1 MIANIFIKRP
11 VTAIVISIVLAITGV
26 ICILNLP
33 IDQYPDITP
42 PVVQVNGQF
51 TGADAQTVEQ
61 TVATPIEQQVNGTPG
76 MEYMQSNNTNNGLMQ
91 MNVTFKIGTDID
103 IATLDVQNR
112 VSIASPLL
120 PAVVSRL
127 GLTVR
132 AVNPSMLMMVAI
144 YAPKG
149 THEITFLDNYTN
161 IFVQDALLRVPGVG
175 SINRFTDDFSM
186 RIWMNPEK
194 MAAYSLTP
202 ADVIAAL
209 NAQNVQVAAGSAG
222 VPPQTKAQ
230 AYELGILVNGRLSKV
245 TEFQKV
251 VVKTIPATGE
261 LIYLKDVARVELG
274 KFTFSSNSFVD
285 GKRASYLQI
294 YQAPGSNALET
305 ANGIYAALATLKK
318 SFPADVDYSVP
329 FESVTVVKVSM
340 TDVVHTLLMTLG
352 LVALVVFL
360 FLQNWRSTLIPVLA
374 IPVSILGTF
383 CFFIPLGFT
392 INTLTMFG
400 FVLAIGIVVDDA
412 IIVVEAVQ
420 HYIDHE
426 DMSAK
431 EATYMAMKDISAPV
445 IAIAL
450 ILAAVFVPVGFIPGI
465 VGRLYQQFAITI
477 AISVMLSAFIAL
489 SLTPALCTLLLKPSP
504 KEGDKKLNW
513 SDRMFGRFNK
523 WFDKVTEKYS
533 NGVKWSIKASR
544 FIIILLVC
552 ICAGT
557 ILLFEHKPT
566 GFIPSEDDGNLYVT
580 FQLPPASATSQSVD
594 VMTKLMQVISST
606 PGVAHYAALSGL
618 NVITNATNSNCGTI
632 YCQLSPWDDRGKS
645 SEQVPGIIGVL
656 RKRIADAGIKNASIQ
671 VIQPSPIPGVGSTVG
686 FSFQIEQRNTND
698 DVHQFEKVVN
708 NFITEANKNPAIVN
722 AFTYY
727 TAHTPN
733 FSLTVDRDKCEK
745 LGVNIA
751 DVFTTIQAYMGSLY
765 INDFTTYNRTF
776 HVVVQADTMYRAL
789 ISDMDK
795 YYVRN
800 QAGQML
806 PLGTL
811 ISYQPVEAAPLIS
824 HFNIFRSAEVDGSSG
839 QGYSSTQTLDE
850 LKKVADKVLPQGYAY
865 EYSGLSYEEIKAG
878 STTIYIF
885 IFSITF
891 VFLFLAALYE
901 SWSVPFSVLLAVPIG
916 AFGAIIA
923 LIFLPKITNNVY
935 AQIGLIT
942 LIGLAAKNAILI
954 VEFAKVRVDR
964 GEDLMKSTLDAVRLR
979 LRPIVMTSL
988 AFILG
993 VLPLVFATG
1002 AGAIARRTIGYTVLG
1017 GMLAASSLAIFIVPV
1032 LYVLITKLSYGKK
1045 KLAYLV
1051 EHHEDL
1057 MEKARKVEE
1066 QNIDPELEYEIGKD
1080 RELNGKG
1087 QKGDHKEGTGDM
1099 PKTITVSDQHLLTAS
1114 HKEAEE
1120 KLLPPGEEKTEL
1132 MLPPGESAPDSGHLL
1147 PPADKNKDSNNGTN
1161 DENKPEEDKPVQ
1173 E

>member
-1 MIANIFIKRP
+1 MIANTFIKRP
-11 VTAIVISIVLAITGV
+11 VTAIVISVVLVITGI

-76 MEYMQSNNTNNGLMQ
+76 MEYMQSNNTNNGLMS

-112 VSIASPLL
+112 VSIATPLL

-132 AVNPSMLMMVAI
+132 ALNPSMLMMVAI

-149 THEITFLDNYTN
+149 THGITFLDNYTN

-194 MAAYSLTP
+194 MASYNLTP
-202 ADVIAAL
+202 QDVIAAL

-222 VPPQTKAQ
+222 VPPQRKTQ
-230 AYELGILVNGRLSKV
+230 TFELGILVNGRLSKV
-245 TEFQKV
+245 ADFEKV
-251 VVKTIPATGE
+251 IVKTVPATGE
-261 LIYLKDVARVELG
+261 LVHLKDVARVELG

-285 GKRASYLQI
+285 GKRASYLLI

-305 ANGIYAALATLKK
+305 ANGIYKVLAQLKK
-318 SFPADVDYSVP
+318 SFPSDVEYSVP

-340 TDVVHTLLMTLG
+340 SDVVRTLLLTLG
-352 LVALVVFL
+352 LVAVVVFL
-360 FLQNWRSTLIPVLA
+360 FLQNFRSTLIPVLA

-412 IIVVEAVQ
+412 IIVVEAAQ
-420 HYIDHE
+420 HYIDEHN
-426 DMSAK
+426 MSAK
-431 EATYMAMKDISAPV
+431 EATYRAMKDISAPV
-445 IAIAL
+445 VAIAL

-477 AISVMLSAFIAL
+477 AISVILSAFIAL
-489 SLTPALCTLLLKPSP
+489 SLTPALCTLLLKPTQTGKSA
-504 KEGDKKLNW
+504 KGVNRL
-513 SDRMFGRFNK
+513 FYRFNI
-523 WFDKVTEKYS
+523 WFDKVTDKYS
-533 NGVKWSIKASR
+533 NGVKRSINASR
-544 FIIILLVC
+544 YIIILLVC
-552 ICAGT
+552 ICVGA
-557 ILLFEHKPT
+557 IFLFSHKST

-580 FQLPPASATSQSVD
+580 FQLPPAYSTSQSVAT
-594 VMTKLMQVISST
+594 MNKLMEVIAAT
-606 PGVAHYAALSGL
+606 PGVGHYAALSGL

-632 YCQLSPWDDRGKS
+632 YCQLKPWDERS
-645 SEQVPGIIGVL
+645 SRREQVPGIISVL
-656 RKRIADAGIKNASIQ
+656 RKRIADAGIKNASVE
-671 VIQPSPIPGVGSTVG
+671 VIQPSPIPGVGATVG
-686 FSFQIEQRNTND
+686 FSFQIEQRNTSD
-698 DVHQFEKVVN
+698 DVHAFENVVN
-708 NFITEANKNPAIVN
+708 KFVTEANKDPAITG
-722 AFTYY
+722 AYSFY

-733 FSLTVDRDKCEK
+733 YSLTVDREKCEK
-745 LGVNIA
+745 LGVNVA

-776 HVVVQADTMYRAL
+776 HVVVQADTMFREFV
-789 ISDMDK
+789 SDMNK
-795 YYVRN
+795 YFVRN

-811 ISYQPVEAAPLIS
+811 ISYEPTEAAPLIS
-824 HFNIFRSAEVDGSSG
+824 HFNIFRSAEIDGASPE
-839 QGYSSTQTLDE
+839 GYSSTQTLDA
-850 LKKVADKVLPQGYAY
+850 LKKVADRVLPQGYAY

-916 AFGAIIA
+916 AFGAILT
-923 LIFLPKITNNVY
+923 LIFLPHITNNVY

-964 GEDLMKSTLDAVRLR
+964 GEELIKSTLEAVRLR

-1002 AGAIARRTIGYTVLG
+1002 AGAVARRTIGFTVFG
-1017 GMLAASSLAIFIVPV
+1017 GMLAASTLAIFIVPV
-1032 LYVLITKLSYGKK
+1032 LFVLITKLSYGSK
-1045 KLAYLV
+1045 KLAELQ
-1051 EHHEDL
+1051 ERHDEL
-1057 MEKARKVEE
+1057 MEKAQKVEE
-1066 QNIDPELEYEIGKD
+1066 QNIDPELEYEIQKS
-1080 RELNGKG
+1080 REL
-1087 QKGDHKEGTGDM
+1087 HK
-1099 PKTITVSDQHLLTAS
+1099 
-1114 HKEAEE
+1114 
-1120 KLLPPGEEKTEL
+1120 PGEE
-1132 MLPPGESAPDSGHLL
+1132 
-1147 PPADKNKDSNNGTN
+1147 
-1161 DENKPEEDKPVQ
+1161 
-1173 E
+1173 